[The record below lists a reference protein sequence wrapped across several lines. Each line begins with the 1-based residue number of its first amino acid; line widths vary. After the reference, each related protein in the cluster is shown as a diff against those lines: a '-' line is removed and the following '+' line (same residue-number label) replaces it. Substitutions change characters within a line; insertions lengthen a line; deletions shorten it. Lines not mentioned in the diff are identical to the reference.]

1 MRHYKRSTIMLAAM
15 AAILVILVAVGA
27 HLIVSMIV

>member
-1 MRHYKRSTIMLAAM
+1 MLAAM